1 MGYWLE
7 VGILVA
13 FDYSLL
19 LVTQLAG
26 IRYLVFVTLLV
37 TGLSSLQRCSAAV
50 VGPIPGT
57 LQAVG
62 LQRTGYRAY
71 YGALQRLEDNPVVTV
86 HTSHLGV
93 AKPIV

>member
-1 MGYWLE
+1 M
-7 VGILVA
+7 GILVA

-19 LVTQLAG
+19 LVTQLAD

-50 VGPIPGT
+50 
-57 LQAVG
+57 QAVG